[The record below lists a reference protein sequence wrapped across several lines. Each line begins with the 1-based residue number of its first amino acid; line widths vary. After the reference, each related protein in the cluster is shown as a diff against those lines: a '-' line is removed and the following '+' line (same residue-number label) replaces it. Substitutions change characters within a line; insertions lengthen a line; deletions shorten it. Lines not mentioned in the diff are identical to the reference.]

1 MQLDYT
7 FERQLELEREA
18 ASSQAWQQGL
28 EQGMQSGRAKERLAM
43 IRNMVAQGYDKKFI
57 MQFGYTEEEYFRA
70 MDTDQ

>member
-28 EQGMQSGRAKERLAM
+28 EQGLTTGMERGRIQKVILRFGHIIEQKLH
-43 IRNMVAQGYDKKFI
+43 FI
-57 MQFGYTEEEYFRA
+57 FLRA
-70 MDTDQ
+70 A